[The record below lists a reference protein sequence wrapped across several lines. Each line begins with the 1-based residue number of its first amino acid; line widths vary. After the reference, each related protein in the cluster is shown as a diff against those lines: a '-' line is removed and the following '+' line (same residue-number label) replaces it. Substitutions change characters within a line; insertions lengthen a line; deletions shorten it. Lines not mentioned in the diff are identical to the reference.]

1 MKFWFFVKVS
11 KFVKRIFAGENCSFV
26 STTDS
31 HASNYDCRIFD
42 SNTQIGCATVDLID
56 QCTRIGEND
65 PVNQQLL
72 SSMETTFN
80 SLPCMN
86 GSFLHSQQ
94 KCCSMKNH
102 GINMD
107 DATTS
112 FALIQKIKNQT
123 LKDVVSRISNNDQ

>member
-1 MKFWFFVKVS
+1 MKFWFFFKVS
-11 KFVKRIFAGENCSFV
+11 KFVERIFAGENCSFV
-26 STTDS
+26 S
-31 HASNYDCRIFD
+31 SNYNCRIFN
-42 SNTQIGCATVDLID
+42 SNTQIGCASFDLID
-56 QCTRIGEND
+56 QCTRMGEND
-65 PVNQQLL
+65 PVDQELL

-94 KCCSMKNH
+94 KCCSLKNH

-112 FALIQKIKNQT
+112 FAVIQRIKNQT
-123 LKDVVSRISNNDQ
+123 LKDVVSRNENDDQ